1 MIDEE
6 DLRSRN
12 GKSVGCWKQSGLQP
26 WCWTGI
32 TGCSVCLGRVA
43 ISSWPPFVFG
53 YESRLD
59 ARGHFSS
66 WNNPG
71 RIYSPYSAF
80 CWTLCTGYC
89 VFLKKEG
96 YCFRILFGQYTCEN
110 FHWIYRWIS
119 CAFPR
124 LQVCWSFR
132 EMATFQNRKIEASYG
147 RRNRCGG
154 VRTDG
159 EACVHGARVRGFPRH
174 YSFVCTVHCEARE
187 WELVCVWIAI
197 ISSFSFTSWSS
208 ATTRGHGR
216 MQGYAGWVKIWSG
229 SYI

>member
-89 VFLKKEG
+89 VFLKKKKDIVSGFCSDSILVRIFTG
-96 YCFRILFGQYTCEN
+96 YIGGSPVPFHGFRFVGASV
-110 FHWIYRWIS
+110 RWRHS
-119 CAFPR
+119 RTGKPKLA
-124 LQVCWSFR
+124 
-132 EMATFQNRKIEASYG
+132 MAAETGVAMY
-147 RRNRCGG
+147 
-154 VRTDG
+154 VRTVRP
-159 EACVHGARVRGFPRH
+159 ACMVH
-174 YSFVCTVHCEARE
+174 VCAGS
-187 WELVCVWIAI
+187 L
-197 ISSFSFTSWSS
+197 
-208 ATTRGHGR
+208 AT
-216 MQGYAGWVKIWSG
+216 
-229 SYI
+229 